1 MRALHKVFRVLRH
14 VVTQIVETEL
24 VVCAEGNVGKIGF
37 AALRTVGLMLID
49 AIHTQAVEHI
59 DRAHPLGVTL
69 CQIVVD
75 GDDVNAIAC
84 KSIQEDGECGGKC
97 LTFTRE
103 HLGNLALM
111 KHRTTEELNVE
122 VYHVPLKVVT
132 ASYPMIVINSLVVL
146 DIHKVVLCCEV
157 AVKIVCSNFHRLVCS
172 EEFRSTLN
180 DSKNFCTLLVESL
193 FEGFKYVLLQLVNL
207 SEDGSTVL
215 YVGRWN
221 LVF

>member
-111 KHRTTEELNVE
+111 KHRATEELNVE
-122 VYHVPLKVVT
+122 VYHVPLQIVS
-132 ASYPMIVINSLVVL
+132 ASHPVIVIDSLVVL
-146 DIHKVVLCCEV
+146 NIHKVVFCCKV
-157 AVKIVCSNFHRLVCS
+157 AVKVVCSNFHRLVCGK
-172 EEFRSTLN
+172 EFRSTLN
-180 DSKNFCTLLVESL
+180 DSENFCTLLVESL
-193 FEGFKYVLLQLVNL
+193 FEGFENVLLQLVNL